1 MKSILEKQ
9 ENLDVRQLEVIDI
22 EVEDGKVDVYKRQ
35 DRGMQYFLFFFEIL
49 NLLLL
54 N

>member
-22 EVEDGKVDVYKRQ
+22 EVEDGKVVHGGLDFWRH
-35 DRGMQYFLFFFEIL
+35 E
-49 NLLLL
+49 
-54 N
+54 